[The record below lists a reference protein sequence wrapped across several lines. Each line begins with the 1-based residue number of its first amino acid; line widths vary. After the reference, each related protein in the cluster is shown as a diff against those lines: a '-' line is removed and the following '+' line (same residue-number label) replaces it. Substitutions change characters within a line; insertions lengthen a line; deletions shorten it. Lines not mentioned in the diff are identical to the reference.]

1 MPCRK
6 FLFSVFLSPP
16 LLLLCLM
23 MISAPAWSEEV
34 DLRSAAESPR
44 WLALLHV
51 NRGST
56 LRSRHRS
63 YVADDNFFLAA
74 DGRSDPHAELVAS
87 LHAMRDAGAETRC
100 RFPAR
105 YRFLAE
111 ALGWQEE
118 SPFSHCEEY
127 LEWREQMPAER
138 VVLVFPAAYLNSPS
152 SMFGHTLL
160 RLDGDEDDGVW
171 LSQAVNFGAEVDAS
185 DNSIFYI
192 YRGLAGGY
200 PGYFSIV
207 PYVTKIQ
214 DYAHLENRDMWEYE
228 LALDADQRQ
237 WLIEHLWELRDIRFD
252 YYFLDENCS
261 FRLLELVDVARPDTG
276 LMDGMRLTEVPVNTV
291 RALEEAGLLAGRVYR
306 PSKAVELDRLVSRL
320 PLEARRLARRLAED
334 PGLADTDEFRSY
346 PPQTQRL
353 MAQTA
358 YEYLRFMHR
367 KRERDADVARR
378 GLALLRLANSLP
390 APEAVVPVEP
400 EAPELGHATKLAALA
415 YGQREGDEFA
425 EVQFRY
431 TYHDWFDNSLGFLR
445 GAQIEALNVR
455 LRSTES
461 GPLKLE
467 RLDVVNIRSL
477 APRST
482 FVRPIS
488 WYVNGGI
495 ERVQST
501 DGYELT
507 RYVEGGP
514 GLAWQAGPVTP
525 YVFLSARVENASAW
539 DPLITPAAG
548 GSAGLLWHLG
558 RATLGVSSSGYYLAN
573 DEYRHR
579 AQATINLPLSR
590 NNALRLDLD
599 RLAVRGDADKEF
611 RLSWRYHFD

>member
-1 MPCRK
+1 MPCRRLL
-6 FLFSVFLSPP
+6 FPVSLFSP
-16 LLLLCLM
+16 LFLLCLM
-23 MISAPAWSEEV
+23 MISASAWSEEV

-87 LHAMRDAGAETRC
+87 LHAMRDAGAEARC

-111 ALGWQEE
+111 ELGWQEE
-118 SPFSHCEEY
+118 SPFAHCDEY

-291 RALEEAGLLAGRVYR
+291 RALEEADLLAGRVYR

-320 PLEARRLARRLAED
+320 PVEARRLARRLAED
-334 PGLADTDEFRSY
+334 PALADTDEFRSY
-346 PPQTQRL
+346 PPQTQRI

-431 TYHDWFDNSLGFLR
+431 TYHDWFDNSMGFLR

-558 RATLGVSSSGYYLAN
+558 RATLGASSSGYYLAN

>member
-6 FLFSVFLSPP
+6 LLFSVFLSPP
-16 LLLLCLM
+16 LFLLCLM

-34 DLRSAAESPR
+34 DLSSAAESPR

-87 LHAMRDAGAETRC
+87 LHAMRDAGAEARC

-111 ALGWQEE
+111 ELGWQEE
-118 SPFSHCEEY
+118 SPFAHCDEY

-228 LALDADQRQ
+228 LALDADQRR

-291 RALEEAGLLAGRVYR
+291 RALEDADLLAGRVYR

-320 PLEARRLARRLAED
+320 PVEARRLARRLAED

-415 YGQREGDEFA
+415 YGQRDGDEFA

-558 RATLGVSSSGYYLAN
+558 RATLGASSSGYYLAN

>member
-1 MPCRK
+1 MPCRRLL
-6 FLFSVFLSPP
+6 FPVSLFSP
-16 LLLLCLM
+16 LFLLCLM
-23 MISAPAWSEEV
+23 MISASAWSEEV

-87 LHAMRDAGAETRC
+87 LHAMRDAGAEARC

-111 ALGWQEE
+111 ELGWQEE
-118 SPFSHCEEY
+118 SPFAHCDEY

-291 RALEEAGLLAGRVYR
+291 RALEEADLLAGRVYR

-320 PLEARRLARRLAED
+320 PVEARRLARRLAED
-334 PGLADTDEFRSY
+334 PALADTDEFRSY
-346 PPQTQRL
+346 PPQTQRI

-431 TYHDWFDNSLGFLR
+431 TYHDWFDNSTGFLR

-558 RATLGVSSSGYYLAN
+558 RATLGASSSGYYLAN

>member
-1 MPCRK
+1 MPCRRLI
-6 FLFSVFLSPP
+6 FPVSLFSP
-16 LLLLCLM
+16 LFLLCLM
-23 MISAPAWSEEV
+23 MISASAWSEEV
-34 DLRSAAESPR
+34 ELRSAAESPR

-63 YVADDNFFLAA
+63 YVADDNFFLAP

-87 LHAMRDAGAETRC
+87 LHAMRDAGAEARC

-118 SPFSHCEEY
+118 SPFSHCDEY

-228 LALDADQRQ
+228 LALDADQRR

-291 RALEEAGLLAGRVYR
+291 RALEEADLLAGRVYR

-320 PLEARRLARRLAED
+320 PVEARRLARRLAED

-431 TYHDWFDNSLGFLR
+431 TYHDWFDNSMGFLR

-558 RATLGVSSSGYYLAN
+558 RATLGASSSGYYLAN